1 VTVPGFSHSS
11 PCLGDRVA
19 DLADGRMA
27 PAEAEK
33 AFAHVAVCDRC
44 RVSLDT
50 QRAASAALREDVPG
64 LPEGLLGRLRAIP
77 FAESEPDPDAASEP
91 VSDAVPVTT
100 GASLT
105 PAIPAQAAGGTRP
118 AGAAGVRPAVP
129 APAGRPTASRRR
141 RTRAAVGSAVGAV
154 AVAVAFTVTGAP
166 AAVSGPAPAATPS
179 IAPVVDALTAEHS
192 ASTRRMPFAGP
203 QVVTAAFAGVPS
215 AQHP

>member
-11 PCLGDRVA
+11 GCLGDRVA

-33 AFAHVAVCDRC
+33 AFAHVAVCERC

-64 LPEGLLGRLRAIP
+64 MPAGLLGRLQAIP
-77 FAESEPDPDAASEP
+77 FSESEPGPAEPAA
-91 VSDAVPVTT
+91 
-100 GASLT
+100 
-105 PAIPAQAAGGTRP
+105 AIPAQAVAGSTRP
-118 AGAAGVRPAVP
+118 AGAAGVRPSAP
-129 APAGRPTASRRR
+129 TAPARPSASRRR

-166 AAVSGPAPAATPS
+166 AAVSGPSPAPSPS

-203 QVVTAAFAGVPS
+203 QVVTAAFAGVSSTQSP
-215 AQHP
+215 

>member
-1 VTVPGFSHSS
+1 MTVPGFSHSS
-11 PCLGDRVA
+11 GCLGDRVA

-44 RVSLDT
+44 RVALDT
-50 QRAASAALREDVPG
+50 QRAATAALREDVPG
-64 LPEGLLGRLRAIP
+64 MPEGLMGRLLAIP
-77 FAESEPDPDAASEP
+77 FAESEPDPVEAAAAS
-91 VSDAVPVTT
+91 
-100 GASLT
+100 
-105 PAIPAQAAGGTRP
+105 IPAQAVAGSTRP
-118 AGAAGVRPAVP
+118 SGAAGVRPAVP
-129 APAGRPTASRRR
+129 AASARPSASRRR

-166 AAVSGPAPAATPS
+166 AAVSSPAPAPAPS

-203 QVVTAAFAGVPS
+203 QVVTAAFAGVS
-215 AQHP
+215 STQHP